1 MLGEGG
7 FGPVYKGNLHQ
18 GLEIAVKRFSKSSV
32 QGEEKF
38 KNEVQLIEKL
48 QHKNLIRLLGWCIQ
62 EEEKILIYE
71 HMPNNSWDKFLF
83 GMEIVDRR
91 QSHGA
96 DGSLLGPFFCCKR
109 SDEMH
114 SCTAIVC
121 SRKPSRSADF
131 VIYCFHARQ

>member
-1 MLGEGG
+1 M
-7 FGPVYKGNLHQ
+7 HQ

-48 QHKNLIRLLGWCIQ
+48 QHKNLFRLLGWCIQ

-83 GMEIVDRR
+83 GM
-91 QSHGA
+91 
-96 DGSLLGPFFCCKR
+96 SL
-109 SDEMH
+109 
-114 SCTAIVC
+114 
-121 SRKPSRSADF
+121 PSLS
-131 VIYCFHARQ
+131 